1 MARKRKLTDRPIK
14 KKDTGYGMTQLRLG
28 MKPIKKNWH
37 FDERKVRHFQITRI
51 KKLSDGRAFVDY
63 PDGRKVVR
71 IHDGTE
77 IERNL

>member
-1 MARKRKLTDRPIK
+1 MAKRRKFNERPSK
-14 KKDTGYGMTQLRLG
+14 KKDSGFGMKELRLG

-37 FDERKVRHFQITRI
+37 FDDTKARHHQITRV

-63 PDGRKVVR
+63 PDGRKVIR
-71 IHDGTE
+71 MPDGTE

>member
-63 PDGRKVVR
+63 PDGRKAIR
-71 IHDGTE
+71 MPDGTE